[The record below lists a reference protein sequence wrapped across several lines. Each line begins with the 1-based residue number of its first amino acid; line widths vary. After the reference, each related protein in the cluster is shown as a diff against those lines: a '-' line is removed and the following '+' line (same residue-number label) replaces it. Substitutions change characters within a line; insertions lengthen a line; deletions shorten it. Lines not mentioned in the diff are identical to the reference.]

1 MPEFAWMYLYNRIL
15 NMTRLLNMSNFL
27 IWQSSEY
34 DGVLNT
40 RLLHI
45 VLNMPEYALTEFWMY
60 HRF

>member
-1 MPEFAWMYLYNRIL
+1 MPECAWMYLYNRIL

-45 VLNMPEYALTEFWMY
+45 VLNMPEYALT
-60 HRF
+60 